1 MSRLQRKS
9 TLSPEQVR
17 SFPHGRI
24 EVVSLDEFVVS
35 HFVFQPGWRWSNDV
49 KPIMQTPSCQLHHV
63 GIVLGGQLHVVT
75 DEGAEMRFRPG
86 DAYEI
91 PPGHD
96 AWVVGDEAWDV
107 YEFTSGR
114 VFAVAP
120 EEEERHLATLL
131 FTDIVDSTGQLE
143 ALGDRRWRE
152 VLLTHNQI
160 VRTALDRFRG
170 KEVVTT
176 GDGFLAV
183 FDSPGRAV
191 RCART
196 IIGGV
201 ADLGITIRAGV
212 HTGEVEFLG
221 GNVRGL
227 AVHVAARIMALAEPG
242 TVALSSTTAQLAG
255 TDLRFESMGRHE
267 LKGISGTQEIFKLV
281 D

>member
-1 MSRLQRKS
+1 MARLQRKS
-9 TLSPEQVR
+9 TLAPEQVR

-35 HFVFQPGWRWSNDV
+35 HFIFQPGWRWSTDV
-49 KPIMQTPSCQLHHV
+49 KPIMQTDSCQLHHV
-63 GIVLGGQLHVVT
+63 GIVLSGHLHVVT
-75 DEGAEMRFRPG
+75 DEGAEMRFGPG

-96 AWVVGDEAWDV
+96 AWVEGDEAWDV

-114 VFAVAP
+114 VFALAP
-120 EEEERHLATLL
+120 EEEDRQLATLL

-143 ALGDRRWRE
+143 RLGDRRWRE
-152 VLLTHNQI
+152 VLLTHNQL

-170 KEVVTT
+170 REVVTT

-191 RCART
+191 RCARA
-196 IIGGV
+196 IIDAV
-201 ADLGITIRAGV
+201 TDLGIAVRAGV
-212 HTGEVEFLG
+212 NTGEVEFVG

-227 AVHVAARIMALAEPG
+227 AVHVAARVMALAEPG
-242 TVALSSTTAQLAG
+242 TVVMSATTAQLAG
-255 TDLRFESMGRHE
+255 SDLRFESIGHHE
-267 LKGISGTQEIFKLV
+267 LKGITGTQELFKLV
-281 D
+281 A